1 MRHRPS
7 HAEPAAGWATGP
19 ALAAG
24 ATATAAITTPAAAI
38 PFSMH
43 ASSYVPHVVPL
54 PPPVSARS
62 SSPGGVAAGASAGE
76 LPRSVPAS
84 DPPASCVFRCDSAVL
99 GRFAGELPLP
109 GACEVRPAPSR
120 CRLGPRGVARG
131 RPGTA
136 PPVAGL
142 IPGPARRVWDP
153 HPQP

>member
-43 ASSYVPHVVPL
+43 ASSCVPHVVPL

-62 SSPGGVAAGASAGE
+62 SSPGGVAAGVSAGE

-99 GRFAGELPLP
+99 GRFAGNSRYLARAKSL
-109 GACEVRPAPSR
+109 APVVGEHR
-120 CRLGPRGVARG
+120 ER
-131 RPGTA
+131 
-136 PPVAGL
+136 
-142 IPGPARRVWDP
+142 
-153 HPQP
+153 